1 MGSWKDCRT
10 ERDGELNCLFI
21 ITLLLVAWMKGEG
34 RWLIFLYHIGLWLLI
49 GQSWEMSQSNS
60 NKIFA
65 FNLNLCLG
73 ARAFSPP
80 ASINEGR
87 RETLR
92 EEVVRNQAP
101 LTRARGIELMLE
113 VFYSPFSQPQP
124 KPDGLASVWPSRW
137 PMHGEVEEVGKYFLW
152 VFWLRNKPPRREEAK
167 SSEDIWLNLQK
178 GAQAFGLETGIHH
191 RFPICFHF
199 SASLCT
205 WAGLQCLLEEPT
217 HQSWI

>member
-1 MGSWKDCRT
+1 MGSWKEYRT
-10 ERDGELNCLFI
+10 ERDGELSCSFI
-21 ITLLLVAWMKGEG
+21 TTLLLVTWMKGEG
-34 RWLIFLYHIGLWLLI
+34 CWLIFLYHIGLWLLI
-49 GQSWEMSQSNS
+49 GQSWEMHQSSS

-65 FNLNLCLG
+65 FSLNLCLG

-80 ASINEGR
+80 ASPNEGG

-92 EEVVRNQAP
+92 EKTVRNQAT

-137 PMHGEVEEVGKYFLW
+137 PMHGEVRKWGTISSAC
-152 VFWLRNKPPRREEAK
+152 FWLRNKPPRREEAK
-167 SSEDIWLNLQK
+167 SSEDIWLNLPLAGRQ
-178 GAQAFGLETGIHH
+178 IHH
-191 RFPICFHF
+191 RFPIRFHF